1 MGMKYKGLDAKSELS
16 LQVLTHPHKGTIYTF
31 TVSREWGGAYINMST
46 EEVTRL
52 RDELTFILEHDRLH
66 AEAGLDAY
74 TATVQQIFAKAG
86 FTETPIGEYPIAEM
100 FLYGTP
106 LDVVFSVGSDVACG
120 FHINDVLREQVHPF
134 VVNKKWVGPL
144 GEQQ

>member
-16 LQVLTHPHKGTIYTF
+16 LQVVTPKGKDTIYTF

-52 RDELTFILEHDRLH
+52 RDELSFILEHERQH
-66 AEAGLDAY
+66 AEAALDAY